1 MGNCTH
7 ERRWSTWEDV
17 EVGLYGETE
26 RQLVEHR
33 QSYQEDIDVG
43 RFRCTQCG
51 EVGYYTGS
59 WKKFFETGEP
69 CPGSDLYRMANGRMV
84 RK

>member
-1 MGNCTH
+1 MNCTH
-7 ERRWSTWEDV
+7 AETTGRYV
-17 EVGLYGETE
+17 EVEHPITGEVEREWEEQTQSLY
-26 RQLVEHR
+26 
-33 QSYQEDIDVG
+33 EDIDVG
-43 RFRCTQCG
+43 RFRCTRCG

-69 CPGSDLYRMANGRMV
+69 CPGSDLYRMVNGRLI